1 MSKTN
6 QPVSLEPQSSRTNKI
21 RVMHGISSWAM
32 GGTERMLTH
41 LIPHFDK
48 TRFDSCLM
56 CFNSPSPVSKEWKA
70 SGIEVYHLNMDKR
83 VSIIGIVRCM
93 KLLRQ
98 WKPDILIVYGLR
110 ANLMAR
116 IAAWLCRIPVFV
128 TGQRGIEDWKG
139 RFEVFLE
146 RATSVF
152 VDLYIGNSQA
162 CCDMLANRE
171 KISRKKLHAIPNG
184 IDFKTPDNFDMRT
197 REIRTKHTIPPDSF
211 IIGTVGRL
219 QSVKGHHDF
228 IAAAE
233 IVLRKHPEAY
243 FMLVGEDFRNGELQ
257 AMAKHLQIDERV
269 RFVGYSKDV
278 AIWLSVFDI
287 FVLPS
292 LSEGMPVAVIEAMF
306 MSKPV
311 IATKVG
317 GTPEVIHE
325 GQTGILIP
333 PSNPTQMAESII
345 TLIENPALRQ
355 KYAAAGYDRA
365 VSHFTAEIMTKRYGE
380 IFIELLR
387 KKKKYA

>member
-1 MSKTN
+1 M
-6 QPVSLEPQSSRTNKI
+6 PQNSESIPMARKI

-56 CFNSPSPVSKEWKA
+56 CFNSPLPVSEEWKA

-98 WKPDILIVYGLR
+98 WKPDILMVYGLR

-116 IAAWLCRIPVFV
+116 FAAWLCRIPVFI

-139 RFEVFLE
+139 RSEVFLE
-146 RATSVF
+146 RITSVF

-162 CCDMLANRE
+162 CCDMLARRE
-171 KISRKKLHAIPNG
+171 KISPQKLLAIPNG
-184 IDFKTPDNFDMRT
+184 IDFKAPENLDMRT
-197 REIRTKHTIPPDSF
+197 REIKTKHAIPPGSF

-219 QSVKGHHDF
+219 QPVKGHHDLV
-228 IAAAE
+228 AAAQ
-233 IVLRKHPEAY
+233 IVLRKHPEA
-243 FMLVGEDFRNGELQ
+243 FFVLVGEDFRNGELQ
-257 AMAKHLQIDERV
+257 ALAKHLQINERV
-269 RFVGYSKDV
+269 CFAGYSKDV
-278 AIWLSVFDI
+278 ASWLATFDI

-311 IATKVG
+311 IATNVG
-317 GTPEVIHE
+317 GTPEVIQD
-325 GQTGILIP
+325 GQTGLLIP
-333 PSNPTQMAESII
+333 PSDPHQMAQSII
-345 TLIENPALRQ
+345 TLIEKPVLRQ
-355 KYAAAGYDRA
+355 KYATTGHDLAI
-365 VSHFTAEIMTKRYGE
+365 SHFTVEIMTKRYE
-380 IFIELLR
+380 NIFIKLLSR
-387 KKKKYA
+387 KKKRA